1 MIDTMAAPK
10 VGAYGLRMR
19 SVWAIAQMKRSTSRR
34 GEQVTQVHVDP
45 TTYDWVL
52 TERSGQASRL

>member
-1 MIDTMAAPK
+1 MAAPK

-52 TERSGQASRL
+52 TERSGQASKL